1 MPSSAVSAAMLRGF
15 WAKLN
20 ASSVM
25 LIWKCLAMWRR
36 PSTAPTAWPI
46 AAAPCSGL
54 GGRWLHAPN
63 RRNRK
68 PQALHGRVDCC
79 FAECHP
85 LLTPWTEKFHHAG
98 APLEHLGPL
107 AGGQQTAHGFAHRP
121 PRATGG
127 ASTALGLKGEPYLS
141 SQTSS
146 IRAPLEM
153 LLTMIVRPLTW
164 GCQQVARRS

>member
-1 MPSSAVSAAMLRGF
+1 MSVFPFGAGGDRFSVTLRSHNRGCT
-15 WAKLN
+15 WHRVDL
-20 ASSVM
+20 
-25 LIWKCLAMWRR
+25 
-36 PSTAPTAWPI
+36 
-46 AAAPCSGL
+46 
-54 GGRWLHAPN
+54 LHAPN